1 MAKRVPF
8 EPAHAERIRLQP
20 RQREMAGYATSGH
33 YAKLAAMP
41 SFSVL
46 DGDEVALCG
55 GVIEMWPGRCLC
67 WALLAESIGHRMIVC
82 VRATRRFLAEVAAPR
97 YELDVEIDHAEG
109 HRFARLLGF
118 EVETPRLRTY
128 YPDGS
133 DGTMYV
139 RVTP

>member
-20 RQREMAGYATSGH
+20 RQVAATGYATPGH
-33 YAKLAAMP
+33 YRQLAAAP

-46 DGDEVALCG
+46 DGDEVLMCG
-55 GVIEMWPGRCLC
+55 GAFSVWPGRVLC
-67 WALLAESIGHRMIVC
+67 WALLAESIGHRMTAC
-82 VRATRRFLAEVAAPR
+82 VRHTRQFLGEVAAPR
-97 YELDVEIDHAEG
+97 FELDVEIDHAEG
-109 HRFARLLGF
+109 HRFARVLGF
-118 EVETPRLRTY
+118 SPETPRMRSY

-139 RVTP
+139 RLRA

>member
-8 EPAHAERIRLQP
+8 EAMHAERIRLQP
-20 RQREMAGYATSGH
+20 RQRAMAGYATPDH

-41 SFSVL
+41 AISVL
-46 DGDEVALCG
+46 DGDKVLLCA
-55 GVIEMWPGRCLC
+55 GVIEMWPGRRLC
-67 WALLAESIGHRMIVC
+67 WALLAESIGHRMTAC
-82 VRATRRFLAEVAAPR
+82 VRAIRRFIVELAVPR
-97 YELDVEIDHAEG
+97 LEMDVEIDHAEG

-118 EVETPRLRTY
+118 EVETPRLRRY

-133 DGTMYV
+133 DGTLYV